1 MPTLDWI
8 GKDAVVNHHQD
19 IPFHLLEEEED
30 RAIGNTDADNLLIEG
45 DNLLALKALL
55 PHYAGQVDCVY
66 IDPPYNTGNEDWAY
80 NDNVN
85 SPEIREWL
93 GETVGKESEDLSR
106 HDKWLCMMAPRLMLL
121 HELLAEDGS
130 FWMSIDDNE
139 VHHARALLD
148 EVFGRRNFI
157 SQITWRSRVSP
168 ANDATFF
175 SNDHEYILVYAKSKD
190 ECAFGSL
197 PRSEDQLEH
206 YKNPDNDP
214 RGQWNSVTYT
224 CNKSVEERPNLYYG
238 IENPNTGETIYP
250 SKTAVWKYKEE
261 THKKHK
267 EEGLIYWG
275 AEGDAKP
282 RLKKFLT
289 EMGGVIPRSV
299 FDYSEYGHT
308 QEARSELLSIVEGTD
323 FETVKPTRLIKKI
336 LQIATNP
343 GDLILDSFAGSGT
356 TGHAILK
363 QNEWDEGN
371 RRFILVE
378 MEEEVARNVAHQRL
392 KRAVEGY
399 EYQGTEKDE
408 LMKEKLTVRTVKNG
422 DQLYAESEQIKE
434 QYTDEYDSFRR
445 RSKDGYFYLYGE
457 NTIEERKEGL
467 GEGVRYLTLG
477 PEMETTETD
486 VGSQVTYD
494 DLARHLHYLE
504 TGRPLDDDAALHPPL
519 VNTANGT
526 ALYLLYGAPTG
537 DGMAG
542 TDGNVLTREVLD
554 ALPHPDANVN
564 TRVVYGEACR
574 LGDDVLDEH
583 GITFRQIPYDV
594 RTA

>member
-19 IPFHLLEEEED
+19 IPFHLLEEKQD
-30 RAIGNTDADNLLIEG
+30 RAIGTPDADNLLIEG
-45 DNLLALKALL
+45 DNLVALKALL

-93 GETVGKESEDLSR
+93 GETVGKKTEDLSR
-106 HDKWLCMMAPRLMLL
+106 HDKWLCMMTPRLMLL

-148 EVFGRRNFI
+148 EVFGRKNFVTTVCWQKI
-157 SQITWRSRVSP
+157 YTIKNS
-168 ANDATFF
+168 AKHF
-175 SNDHEYILVYAKSKD
+175 SEMHDYILVYAKSK
-190 ECAFGSL
+190 
-197 PRSEDQLEH
+197 EDWDRNLLGRTEETDSD
-206 YKNPDNDP
+206 YSNPDDDPNGPWISNALQSRNYYSKGEYSIECPGGRVIEGPPSGTYWRMKESKLWRLHEQGRVWWGEDGNNDP
-214 RGQWNSVTYT
+214 RIKRYLSEVKDGVVPSTMWFHEDVGTNSGAKVDLR
-224 CNKSVEERPNLYYG
+224 EMFE
-238 IENPNTGETIYP
+238 GETP
-250 SKTAVWKYKEE
+250 FQTPKPVS
-261 THKKHK
+261 
-267 EEGLIYWG
+267 LI
-275 AEGDAKP
+275 E
-282 RLKKFLT
+282 R
-289 EMGGVIPRSV
+289 
-299 FDYSEYGHT
+299 
-308 QEARSELLSIVEGTD
+308 
-323 FETVKPTRLIKKI
+323 I
-336 LQIATNP
+336 LGIATDP
-343 GDLILDSFAGSGT
+343 GDLVLDSFTGSAT
-356 TGHAILK
+356 TGHAVLK
-363 QNEWDEGN
+363 KNAEDDGDRQ
-371 RRFILVE
+371 FILVE
-378 MEEEVARNVAHQRL
+378 MEENVAKNVAHERL
-392 KRAVEGY
+392 KRAIEGY
-399 EYQGTEKDE
+399 EYEGTEKDE

-422 DQLYAESEQIKE
+422 DQLYAESEQMKE
-434 QYTDEYDSFRR
+434 QHADEYDSFRR

-457 NTIEERKEGL
+457 KTIEEAKEGL
-467 GEGVRYLTLG
+467 GGSVRYLTLG
-477 PEMETTETD
+477 PEMETTDTD

-504 TGRPLDDDAALHPPL
+504 TGQPLDDDAALHPPL

-537 DGMAG
+537 DGQAG
-542 TDGNVLTREVLD
+542 TDGNVLTREVLN
-554 ALPHPDANVN
+554 ALPNPDADVN